1 MRDKDRIIVQTS
13 PRFVGEVDEELLR
26 HVTTEVLRREGV
38 KGQVALSVVITDD
51 QAIQELN
58 RQFRDVDAPTDV
70 LAFGSGEEGDFV
82 TAPGEPAYLG
92 DVVISY
98 PRAVVQT
105 EEYGQSIDRELALL
119 AVHGVLHLLGYDHLN
134 EAERAEMWARQ
145 NEILDSLEL

>member
-1 MRDKDRIIVQTS
+1 MRDKDRIDVRTL
-13 PRFVGEVDEELLR
+13 PRFAGGVDEELLR
-26 HVTTEVLRREGV
+26 RVATKVLRRERIEGE
-38 KGQVALSVVITDD
+38 VALSVVITDD
-51 QAIQELN
+51 QAMRELN